1 MNTNTYMN
9 RRESIFKK
17 ACQRKTFFY
26 KVTMGGADSFLLA
39 CSSLPIVSAL
49 LWFPDL
55 NYVLFSSKIKPYFNH
70 SSLLAQNSQKKSTFI
85 YRDTMP
91 KLTQSKPY
99 AQGSISLLG
108 SHKNNH
114 LIHFLKDFEKLV
126 CSLHLF
132 CGCTQR
138 GFRIYSANLDQVRR
152 I

>member
-1 MNTNTYMN
+1 
-9 RRESIFKK
+9 
-17 ACQRKTFFY
+17 
-26 KVTMGGADSFLLA
+26 MGGADSFLFA
-39 CSSLPIVSAL
+39 CSSLPTVSAL
-49 LWFPDL
+49 LWFPNL

-114 LIHFLKDFEKLV
+114 LIHFLKDFEKLYV
-126 CSLHLF
+126 HCICFVVVHKEVFAYILP
-132 CGCTQR
+132 TQIR
-138 GFRIYSANLDQVRR
+138 LAGVNSEDDTAMNTT
-152 I
+152 